1 MDKPLDACWFSV
13 LSCPCANQLG
23 PRWLTQ
29 FDFIFL
35 PFQPLDLPKKNVG
48 IFFWTHLTALTPPH
62 SYPTAYIPPTNPNLL
77 FFSHTF
83 SPTYFKWPSLI
94 PTYLPSG
101 SHIPTYLPIYPYT
114 PTNVLHNT
122 QVWGNVDQTRCRS
135 CNPRG
140 VVKWWNLMKIL
151 HFIM

>member
-23 PRWLTQ
+23 PRSLTQ

-35 PFQPLDLPKKNVG
+35 PFQPLDLPKKKMLG
-48 IFFWTHLTALTPPH
+48 FFFDPPNCIGTTPSHP
-62 SYPTAYIPPTNPNLL
+62 PAYIPPTNPNLL

-94 PTYLPSG
+94 PTYLLAHPSTYQVAL
-101 SHIPTYLPIYPYT
+101 IYLPTYPST
-114 PTNVLHNT
+114 PTHPPMSYTSHKREEMSMKLDADLAIHMV
-122 QVWGNVDQTRCRS
+122 S
-135 CNPRG
+135 
-140 VVKWWNLMKIL
+140 WNDEI
-151 HFIM
+151 